1 MTDSYT
7 MRQTLLGWIEVL
19 PMTVKGSLQGHM
31 RELSS
36 MIARRSCNGCGEFR
50 EVCSC
55 DGRNN

>member
-1 MTDSYT
+1 

-36 MIARRSCNGCGEFR
+36 MIARKSCNGCGEFR